1 MPAGAALGMPAP
13 SAALVPKGAP
23 GTAECS
29 PDDDITGIVG
39 EAEKRAFVSVKDIHA
54 WVEPSGL

>member
-1 MPAGAALGMPAP
+1 MLGMPAGAALGMPAP

-54 WVEPSGL
+54 